1 MNLQLEAEP
10 GISVSNGSLHEQ
22 HACNE
27 TPSQR
32 GSALRN
38 CIPDLPEFWVEVC
51 SDAAEFQPFLGDWDW
66 LAKNTNEP
74 NCFYDPA
81 IFLPGM
87 ETFRQDKDWRIVFVY
102 RQNKRVTDPPV
113 LCGVFPLEA
122 ERSNLPG
129 LSQLKLITHVY
140 SYLSTPLLHS
150 HYAQEAVSALMHWAR
165 ANGYGLLNFSL
176 VHGDGLFYRTLIDVL
191 NTKQISPFIVSQYSR
206 ALLIRKS
213 DYESYQSRNL
223 RGHSR
228 RDINR
233 QRRRLEELGQFEFRQ
248 LRAGEP
254 IAPWIDSF
262 LKLEAEGW
270 KGAEGTAILAF
281 VEHSRYFRQVLERT
295 WQTNQL
301 QMHGIFLDGKPIALK
316 CNLVSAPGAFAWKI
330 AYHEGF
336 AKYSPGVQLE
346 QENIRLFQAETEL
359 EWMDSCAVASH
370 SMINRLWCDRRS
382 IKHILVPTGGLLA
395 EGYTSCRPLL
405 RWTRKLLRNLCGLVK
420 RKTVSR

>member
-10 GISVSNGSLHEQ
+10 GSSVSNGSLHEQ
-22 HACNE
+22 LACNE
-27 TPSQR
+27 TQSQR
-32 GSALRN
+32 GSALRT
-38 CIPDLPEFWVEVC
+38 CIPGLPEFWVDVC
-51 SDAAEFQPFLGDWDW
+51 PAAEDVQPYLHDWEW

-87 ETFRQDKDWRIVFVY
+87 ETFRKGKDWRIVFVY

-122 ERSNLPG
+122 ERSSLPG

-150 HYAQEAVSALMHWAR
+150 HYAQEAVSALIHWAR

-191 NTKQISPFIVSQYSR
+191 NTKQISPFVVSQYSR
-206 ALLIRKS
+206 ALLVRKS

-248 LRAGEP
+248 LQAGEP
-254 IAPWIDSF
+254 ISPWIDSF

-281 VEHSRYFRQVLERT
+281 EEHSRYFRQVLEQT

-301 QMHGIFLDGKPIALK
+301 QMHGIFLDGEPIALK

-330 AYHEGF
+330 AYHAGF

-395 EGYTSCRPLL
+395 ECYTSCRPLL
-405 RWTRKLLRNLCGLVK
+405 RWTRKLFRNLCGRMT
-420 RKTVSR
+420 RKSVSR